1 MSLALRT
8 FAAMNLDVVVIAV
21 SNRVRSPVA
30 AAPRRSWSLRTCL
43 RGHMSLFPAFTEC
56 YPDANLVTV
65 TISVAIARSSAM
77 ARERR
82 GQRRLEDKGVVEV
95 AGGVADMP
103 QSARSVDP
111 VGERADPSPRRAA
124 EPRSH
129 DSSSPPDHPVPHPPA
144 CVLADACL

>member
-77 ARERR
+77 ARERH
-82 GQRRLEDKGVVEV
+82 GQRRMEDKGVVEV
-95 AGGVADMP
+95 AGGVADIA
-103 QSARSVDP
+103 QSPRSVDP
-111 VGERADPSPRRAA
+111 AGVSGPITSPGGGAPF
-124 EPRSH
+124 PRFLLSAR
-129 DSSSPPDHPVPHPPA
+129 PPRPHPPA
-144 CVLADACL
+144 CIG